1 MKKIVLVEDDPRLAH
16 LVKSFLQQHG
26 FDVTLLQSGE
36 MAVQTIKSINPDLV
50 ILDIM
55 LPNKD
60 GYTICREIKGFYTN
74 PVIFLTAKDSP
85 IDHVMGLEIGADDYI
100 IKPVDPH
107 VLLARIHAVQRRNQT
122 SSTDSAGSTKELA
135 FGVFNINQL
144 SRTVTIDN
152 LAIDLTSHEFELLWL
167 LASNAGQ
174 PLSRE
179 HIHQVMIGREYDG
192 LDRTVDVRVS
202 RLRKKLFDD
211 TKQPMRIVTVWGKG
225 YMFSPSAWQTQYLPH
240 MTKNAA
246 G

>member
-1 MKKIVLVEDDPRLAH
+1 MKRIVLVEDDARLAH

-26 FDVTLLQSGE
+26 FEITLLQSGE
-36 MAVQTIKSINPDLV
+36 MAVQTIKAQNPDIV

-60 GYTICREIKGFYTN
+60 GYTICREIKTFFNN
-74 PVIFLTAKDSP
+74 PIIFLTAKDSP

-107 VLLARIHAVQRRNQT
+107 VLLARIHAVQRRNT
-122 SSTDSAGSTKELA
+122 TKDAPATTTKSELK
-135 FGVFNINQL
+135 FDLFSISQY
-144 SRTVTIDN
+144 SRTVQID
-152 LAIDLTSHEFELLWL
+152 AETIDLTSHEFELLWL

-179 HIHQVMIGREYDG
+179 HIHQIMIGREYDG

-211 TKQPMRIVTVWGKG
+211 PKQPARIVTVWGKG
-225 YMFSPSAWQTQYLPH
+225 YMFSPGAWLE
-240 MTKNAA
+240 KKIID
-246 G
+246 

>member
-1 MKKIVLVEDDPRLAH
+1 MKKIVLVEDDARLAH

-36 MAVQTIKSINPDLV
+36 MAVQTIKSVNPDLV

-60 GYTICREIKGFYTN
+60 GYTICREIKSFYNN
-74 PVIFLTAKDSP
+74 PIMFLTAKDSP

-107 VLLARIHAVQRRNQT
+107 VLLARIHAVQRRTAEANAANIEAN
-122 SSTDSAGSTKELA
+122 SALE
-135 FGVFNINQL
+135 FGLFSIDHQ
-144 SRTVTIDN
+144 SRVVVIDDES
-152 LAIDLTSHEFELLWL
+152 IELTSHEFELLWL

-202 RLRKKLFDD
+202 RLRKKLLDD
-211 TKQPMRIVTVWGKG
+211 TKNPARIVTVWGKG
-225 YMFSPSAWQTQYLPH
+225 YMLSPTAWQQKYVTP
-240 MTKNAA
+240 KAS
-246 G
+246 

>member
-1 MKKIVLVEDDPRLAH
+1 MKKIVLVEDDARLAH

-26 FDVTLLQSGE
+26 FDLTVLQSGE
-36 MAVQTIKSINPDLV
+36 LAVQTIKNVNPDLV

-55 LPNKD
+55 LPNTD
-60 GYTICREIKGFYTN
+60 GYTICREIKSFYNN
-74 PVIFLTAKDSP
+74 PIMFLTAKDSP

-107 VLLARIHAVQRRNQT
+107 VLLARIHAVQRRATEKSTT
-122 SSTDSAGSTKELA
+122 SVNTNSVIELDL
-135 FGVFNINQL
+135 FSIDQQ
-144 SRTVTIDN
+144 SRVVVIDN
-152 LAIDLTSHEFELLWL
+152 ETIDLTSHEFELLWL

-202 RLRKKLFDD
+202 RLRKKLLDD
-211 TKQPMRIVTVWGKG
+211 TKHPVRIDTVWGKG
-225 YMFSPSAWQTQYLPH
+225 YMLSPTAWQQKYVNEPVS
-240 MTKNAA
+240 
-246 G
+246 